1 MRVRPLALT
10 FALAFGASALA
21 DEHSSSLPPPSI
33 SVIGGAWAEVLP
45 DMAILTLSISVEKPT
60 AADAAA
66 ENARIAKAVID
77 GLKSAGVAAQDI
89 QTVGLSIYP
98 EFTNSGSQNS
108 VSQKRSVTAYH
119 ANDNLNVRVRAIE
132 KAGALA
138 GAAVEAGALYQG
150 IRFDISDR
158 AARQDALRAAAV
170 ENAHHRAE
178 LYAKGASMKLGLPRT
193 IVAQG
198 AGSPDGVFPRA
209 NAVAMSRAAPN
220 VEPPIEAGTLTLR
233 ESVDATF
240 DMSAP

>member
-1 MRVRPLALT
+1 MRVRSLA
-10 FALAFGASALA
+10 FALALAFSAPALAADRSPSAL
-21 DEHSSSLPPPSI
+21 PPSV
-33 SVIGGAWAEVLP
+33 SVIGEAQAEVAP
-45 DMAILTLSISVEKPT
+45 DIAILTLSISAEKAT

-77 GLKSAGVAAQDI
+77 GLKGAGVAAQDI

-98 EFTNSGSQNS
+98 EFTNSGSLNS
-108 VSQKRSVTAYH
+108 ASQKRSVTGYH
-119 ANDNLNVRVRAIE
+119 ANDNLSVRVRAIE

-138 GAAVEAGALYQG
+138 GAAVESGALYQG

-158 AARQDALRAAAV
+158 DARQDDLRVAAV
-170 ENAHHRAE
+170 ESAHHRAE
-178 LYAKGASMKLGLPRT
+178 LYAKGAGMKLGLPRA

-198 AGSPDGVFPRA
+198 STREGIYPRA
-209 NAVAMSRAAPN
+209 NAVAMSRAATN
-220 VEPPIEAGTLTLR
+220 LEPPIEAGTLTLR